1 MTNQHQKTRASDLWT
16 SLLRALVIPT
26 KFGVLFLAL
35 VSNLAVQLLF
45 FLSDLDVDACISYE
59 NVPKETFNILIK
71 SALDK
76 QQCGS
81 CTEAKK
87 KINVSTLHFIKVVGK
102 VLPSI

>member
-16 SLLRALVIPT
+16 SLLRALVILT
-26 KFGVLFLAL
+26 KFGVLFLSL
-35 VSNLAVQLLF
+35 VSNLAVQLLL
-45 FLSDLDVDACISYE
+45 FLSDVDACISYE

-76 QQCGS
+76 QQYGS
-81 CTEAKK
+81 CTAKK
-87 KINVSTLHFIKVVGK
+87 KITVSTLHFIKVVDK